1 MCCVVKYQME
11 WGRGGGVNV
20 LLTVVPYSPY
30 PPLSIQLQSLAEAL
44 SAYPAMV
51 PQLKTKKDYIHK
63 VFTVVWADI
72 GKTVVEENANNID
85 T

>member
-1 MCCVVKYQME
+1 MPSGLGTSNITHELV
-11 WGRGGGVNV
+11 
-20 LLTVVPYSPY
+20 
-30 PPLSIQLQSLAEAL
+30 
-44 SAYPAMV
+44 V